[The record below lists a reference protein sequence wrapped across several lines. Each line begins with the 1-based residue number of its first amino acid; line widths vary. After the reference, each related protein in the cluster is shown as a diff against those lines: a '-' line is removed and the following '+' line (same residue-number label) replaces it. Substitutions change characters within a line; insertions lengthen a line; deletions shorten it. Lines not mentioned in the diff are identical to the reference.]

1 MDRLYYL
8 TLYKQFCILNGKI
21 FNENNVD
28 VDTDFHCWLKE
39 ISNMRDNYRDYLR
52 CLEVSL
58 FPTTTIELGKGR
70 FDTLGPENVRVVSQ
84 YGSTIPGVKSSVLNF
99 ASLTPYIFS
108 ENNIEGVGNYELFL
122 THNPYINSSE
132 DIHNLR
138 KLYLCTG
145 ASICLGVYGSLTD
158 KTRDKKLE
166 DLMEFGSSMGP
177 EFGFHY
183 DTDNGEYYAC
193 VKTEEKKLGKE
204 LTRRSSR
211 RI

>member
-8 TLYKQFCILNGKI
+8 NLYKQFCILNEKL
-21 FNENNVD
+21 FNEKNME
-28 VDTDFHCWLKE
+28 VDTDFHCWLRE
-39 ISNMRDNYRDYLR
+39 ISTMRDNYRDYLR
-52 CLEVSL
+52 CLDVAL

-70 FDTLGPENVRVVSQ
+70 FDTLSPENVRVVSQ

-99 ASLTPYIFS
+99 TSLTPYIFS
-108 ENNIEGVGNYELFL
+108 ENNIESVGNYELFL

-132 DIHNLR
+132 DINNLR

-158 KTRDKKLE
+158 KTKDKKLE

-183 DTDNGEYYAC
+183 DTDNGEYFAC
-193 VKTEEKKLGKE
+193 VKNDAKIKKIE
-204 LTRRSSR
+204 LTHHSSR